1 MTSDDGKKESV
12 SAADRRVA
20 SRHSTVKFVWYR
32 VLSLESDG
40 EDFPSEGIS
49 KTCDISETGIG
60 LHAPRA
66 LPVGRIIFLEIATTE
81 FNLSAIGKII
91 YSRPTTEGYHRV
103 GVHLTIIPPNDRLLL
118 MRHFK
123 SHDEG

>member
-1 MTSDDGKKESV
+1 MTKDEGKKESV

-20 SRHSTVKFVWYR
+20 SRYSTVKFVWYQ
-32 VLSLESDG
+32 VLKMESDG

-103 GVHLTIIPPNDRLLL
+103 GVHFTIVPPNDRLLL
-118 MRHFK
+118 MRYFGNHEE
-123 SHDEG
+123 D

>member
-103 GVHLTIIPPNDRLLL
+103 GVHLTIVPPNDRLLL
-118 MRHFK
+118 MRHFR
-123 SHDEG
+123 SHDED